1 MAHTL
6 LQQVWSITSTAN
18 RPTVFIQNVLGLTG
32 TQEGLQHYYIYLLNN
47 NGKIGLYGRDSST
60 TANGAI
66 MLCIKDKIGNN
77 HSAVI
82 VNLSVD
88 INGNILYHISTNETV
103 KFFKYVLDDET
114 KTESFTYILAQD
126 INDEWVIFSG
136 DKMYS
141 DYGETGIYNNFYNG
155 AHSEIVDG
163 GNMFMIS
170 EAYRFDTGVKFK
182 ELYFVLS
189 AKSYSDTNCIIEYK
203 GKKYRLVSVSN
214 VKDETGRYPAFAFP
228 VSD

>member
-1 MAHTL
+1 MAHSL
-6 LQQVWSITSTAN
+6 LEKEWIFTQNRSYDVNDFLTQAMGLNVSNYSVYFNYRPNESGVGFFAVVKSGGVGGGETALSLTDKNNAEYNKLINSTIA
-18 RPTVFIQNVLGLTG
+18 G
-32 TQEGLQHYYIYLLNN
+32 
-47 NGKIGLYGRDSST
+47 
-60 TANGAI
+60 
-66 MLCIKDKIGNN
+66 
-77 HSAVI
+77 SAF
-82 VNLSVD
+82 
-88 INGNILYHISTNETV
+88 YHISMGETV
-103 KFFKYVLDDET
+103 KYFKHVSNGNLD
-114 KTESFTYILAQD
+114 SSYTYLLAQD
-126 INDEWVIFSG
+126 ITGEWVVFNG

-141 DYGETGIYNNFYNG
+141 NYGTTGIYNNFHNG
-155 AHSEIVDG
+155 AHFKIVDG

-214 VKDETGRYPAFAFP
+214 VKDEAGRYPAFAFP